1 MPRTTPGRF
10 RTVNTKAEQGG
21 SSKQGR
27 YLKINL
33 NTTLAVEM
41 IETDL
46 SRQLRGE
53 RLTTAEVL
61 YYMPD
66 HPALLQRFL
75 WQTLDLSPDYP
86 RIHRFLDYWR
96 RETSLRRPRKKK
108 F

>member
-1 MPRTTPGRF
+1 
-10 RTVNTKAEQGG
+10 
-21 SSKQGR
+21 
-27 YLKINL
+27 
-33 NTTLAVEM
+33 M

-46 SRQLRGE
+46 VRQLRGE

-75 WQTLDLSPDYP
+75 WQTLDLSPDFP

-96 RETSLRRPRKKK
+96 REIPAVIHSVQVGGHGLVALARLDISREVGTLH
-108 F
+108 

>member
-1 MPRTTPGRF
+1 MPRTTPSRF

-46 SRQLRGE
+46 LKTFHMDRALI
-53 RLTTAEVL
+53 EVVIDP
-61 YYMPD
+61 PD
-66 HPALLQRFL
+66 ETGLQRV
-75 WQTLDLSPDYP
+75 TAVNVGPVGGSGGAAELDLDWGVS
-86 RIHRFLDYWR
+86 
-96 RETSLRRPRKKK
+96 TSQ
-108 F
+108 